1 MSPRPAAAA
10 PSPPSLAA
18 EPRLSGED
26 QSLST
31 LASSCATATRIL
43 LWLLLLSAVPAGAD
57 EKPTRTHLSSDGA
70 FQLNV
75 YEGQGGVR
83 IEVQNLEP
91 FPITA
96 TLTIGEQENLAL
108 STPLPRTLIIAP
120 KGRGDFVTLGPR
132 EATKSWRYGKVR
144 CSYQIGSIKVR
155 PRPFDYE
162 LPYPVGKSYRV
173 DQAFNG
179 AFSHKGKNALD
190 FALAEGD
197 PVTAARGGVVVKV
210 TDHHPQGGAEERFR
224 GKANRVWILH
234 EDGTFGCYA
243 HFRQRKIQVKVGA
256 KVQVGQVLG
265 EAGQSGFAQGPHL
278 HFEVRYAKAGR
289 TRAATV
295 PITFRT
301 AAGARQTLREGETY
315 ERPLR

>member
-1 MSPRPAAAA
+1 MSNRP
-10 PSPPSLAA
+10 L
-18 EPRLSGED
+18 
-26 QSLST
+26 T
-31 LASSCATATRIL
+31 LVTASRAL
-43 LWLLLLSAVPAGAD
+43 PWLLLLSAALAGAG
-57 EKPTRTHLSSDGA
+57 EKPTRTHLASDRA

-75 YEGQGGVR
+75 YEGQKGVR

-96 TLTIGEQENLAL
+96 TLTIGERENLAL
-108 STPLPRTLIIAP
+108 STPLPRTLILAP

-132 EATKSWRYGKVR
+132 DSSKSWRYGKVR
-144 CSYQIGSIKVR
+144 CTYQIGSIKVR

-162 LPYPVGKSYRV
+162 LPYPVGQSYRV

-190 FALAEGD
+190 FALASGD
-197 PVTAARGGVVVKV
+197 LVTAARAGLVVKV
-210 TDHHPQGGAEERFR
+210 TDHHARGGVEERFR

-243 HFRQRKIQVKVGA
+243 HFRQRKIRVKVGA
-256 KVQVGQVLG
+256 KVKVGQVLG
-265 EAGQSGFAQGPHL
+265 EAGQTGFAQGPHL

-289 TRAATV
+289 VQAATV

-301 AAGARQTLREGETY
+301 AAGERQTLREGESY
-315 ERPLR
+315 ERPEKR

>member
-1 MSPRPAAAA
+1 MDRTPSSLRFASPLASWILWGLVLSLPA
-10 PSPPSLAA
+10 LAA
-18 EPRLSGED
+18 G
-26 QSLST
+26 
-31 LASSCATATRIL
+31 
-43 LWLLLLSAVPAGAD
+43 D
-57 EKPTRTHLSSDGA
+57 EKPRDEKPSRTHVSSDRA

-75 YEGQGGVR
+75 YEGRSGVR

-96 TLTIGEQENLAL
+96 RLTIGERENLAL
-108 STPLPRTLIIAP
+108 SNPLPKTVVLAP
-120 KGRGDFVTLGPR
+120 KGRADFVTLNPR
-132 EATKSWRYGKVR
+132 DATRSWRYGKVR
-144 CSYQIGSIKVR
+144 CTYQIGSIKVR
-155 PRPFDYE
+155 PQPHDYE
-162 LPYPVGKSYRV
+162 LPFPQGKAYRV

-197 PVTAARGGVVVKV
+197 LVTAARAGVVVKV
-210 TDHHPQGGAEERFR
+210 TESYRRGGAEERYR

-243 HFRQRKIQVKVGA
+243 HFRHQGVRVELGQKVKAGHI
-256 KVQVGQVLG
+256 LG
-265 EAGQSGFAQGPHL
+265 EAGATGYAQGPHL
-278 HFEVRYAKAGR
+278 HFEVRYAKEGR

-301 AAGARQTLREGETY
+301 ARGASQTLREGETY
-315 ERPLR
+315 TR